1 LSFKIVF
8 KKSVYK
14 DLQRLS
20 AEEARNILDAIDT
33 ELADNADKF
42 PVLKGKFRGMRRFRV
57 GNYRVIFVI
66 IEEQVLVL
74 RISHRKD
81 VYR

>member
-1 LSFKIVF
+1 MTFKIVF

-20 AEEARNILDAIDT
+20 KDEAGHILDAIDDELT
-33 ELADNADKF
+33 ENADKL
-42 PVLKGKFRGMRRFRV
+42 PVLKGKFRGMRKFPV

-74 RISHRKD
+74 RISQ
-81 VYR
+81 

>member
-20 AEEARNILDAIDT
+20 SEEARNILDAIDT
-33 ELADNADKF
+33 ELTENADKL

>member
-20 AEEARNILDAIDT
+20 TEEARNILDAIDT
-33 ELADNADKF
+33 ELVDNANKF
-42 PVLKGKFRGMRRFRV
+42 PVLKGKFRGMRRFRM

>member
-1 LSFKIVF
+1 LTFNIVF

-14 DLQRLS
+14 DLERLPE
-20 AEEARNILDAIDT
+20 EEAKNILDAIDAELT
-33 ELADNADKF
+33 ENADKL
-42 PVLKGKFRGMRRFRV
+42 PVLKGKFRGMRKFRV

-74 RISHRKD
+74 RVSHRKD
-81 VYR
+81 AYR

>member
-1 LSFKIVF
+1 MSFKIVF

-14 DLQRLS
+14 DLQRLTPD
-20 AEEARNILDAIDT
+20 EARNILDTIDT
-33 ELADNADKF
+33 ELADNADKL
-42 PVLKGKFRGMRRFRV
+42 PVLKGKFRGMRRLRV

-66 IEEQVLVL
+66 IEQQVLVL

>member
-1 LSFKIVF
+1 MSFKIVF

-33 ELADNADKF
+33 ELVDNADKS